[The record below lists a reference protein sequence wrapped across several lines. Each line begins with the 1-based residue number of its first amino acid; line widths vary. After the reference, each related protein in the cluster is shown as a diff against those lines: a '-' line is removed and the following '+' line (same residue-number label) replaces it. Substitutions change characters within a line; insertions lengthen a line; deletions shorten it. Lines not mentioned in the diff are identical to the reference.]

1 MADLHDLRAAYSR
14 RDPSA
19 DALRREVARTIGDGA
34 PYYEL
39 LCMVAEQAWH
49 RGEQCRAES
58 LLRRA
63 KLIADSL
70 DRDPLGA
77 ADRLASWI
85 GGSLRCDPA
94 IAANAPTAT
103 LIDVELTCALMQLDG
118 PTLDHVPMLALE
130 DRWLVVTSI
139 ASGGGKLAARC
150 ALLVDAIMAHHNRGL
165 AASAPYDP
173 HFIGVTRITARRV
186 DASEAAVLAPQLRR
200 SAWSPSP
207 LYAVDGAR
215 FAPLT
220 LAQLHALVGN

>member
-19 DALRREVARTIGDGA
+19 DAIRRELARTIGDGA

-39 LCMVAEQAWH
+39 LCVVADHAWQ
-49 RGEQCRAES
+49 RGERCRAEA

-63 KLIADSL
+63 SLIADSL
-70 DRDPLGA
+70 DRDPLEA
-77 ADRLASWI
+77 ATRLAAWI
-85 GGSLRCDPA
+85 AGSLRCDVAVARSSPGE
-94 IAANAPTAT
+94 TV
-103 LIDVELTCALMQLDG
+103 IDIELTCALMQLDAT
-118 PTLDHVPMLALE
+118 TLDHVPSLALD
-130 DRWLVVTSI
+130 DRWLVVTSV

-150 ALLVDAIMAHHNRGL
+150 AVLVEAIMAHYNRGL

-173 HFIGVTRITARRV
+173 HFIGVTRVEARRV
-186 DASEAAVLAPQLRR
+186 DAASAAALAVTLRR

-207 LYAVDGAR
+207 LYAIDGER
-215 FAPLT
+215 FAPLS

>member
-1 MADLHDLRAAYSR
+1 MADLQDLRAAYSR

-19 DALRREVARTIGDGA
+19 DALRRELARTIGDGA

-39 LCMVAEQAWH
+39 LCLVAGHAWH

-63 KLIADSL
+63 SLIADSL

-77 ADRLASWI
+77 AARLAGWI
-85 GGSLRCDPA
+85 SSSLRCD
-94 IAANAPTAT
+94 AATALRARGDT
-103 LIDVELTCALMQLDG
+103 VLDVELTCTLMRLDAA
-118 PTLDHVPMLALE
+118 TLDHVPALAL
-130 DRWLVVTSI
+130 DDHWLVVTSV

-150 ALLVDAIMAHHNRGL
+150 AVLVEAIMAHHNRGL

-173 HFIGVTRITARRV
+173 HYIGITRVEARRV
-186 DASEAAVLAPQLRR
+186 DAAEAATLAAALRR

-207 LYAVDGAR
+207 LYAIDGAR
-215 FAPLT
+215 FAPLS